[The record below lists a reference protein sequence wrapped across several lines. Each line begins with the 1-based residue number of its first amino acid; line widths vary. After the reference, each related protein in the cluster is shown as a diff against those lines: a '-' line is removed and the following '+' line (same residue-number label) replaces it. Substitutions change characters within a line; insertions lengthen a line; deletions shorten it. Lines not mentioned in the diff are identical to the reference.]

1 MNGSLHARMPRLV
14 AALALA
20 LGLSW
25 AGEGFAHGM
34 GMGPGMGGGWMPGAP
49 VGCAPYASDLKT
61 RLGITPEQ
69 EKAWQ
74 AYEQAVQSLTNLRA
88 EKHAA
93 MWGSMTQSPT
103 DREATHL
110 AFMERMLAG
119 KKAVLEAYQTLRSQL
134 SDAQRSA
141 ADRGAA
147 WSCPG
152 PGFMERNG
160 WHPQRHWRHCRG

>member
-1 MNGSLHARMPRLV
+1 MNGSLQKSMPRLI
-14 AALALA
+14 AALALGV
-20 LGLSW
+20 GLYW
-25 AGEGFAHGM
+25 AGEGFARGM
-34 GMGPGMGGGWMPGAP
+34 GMGPGMGGGYMPGAP
-49 VGCAPYASDLKT
+49 MGCAPYAPDLKT

-74 AYEQAVQSLTNLRA
+74 AYEQAVQSLNNLRA

-93 MWGSMTQSPT
+93 MWGNTAPTPT
-103 DREATHL
+103 DRETTHL

-119 KKAVLEAYQTLRSQL
+119 KKAVLDAYQTLRGQLTDSQK
-134 SDAQRSA
+134 A
-141 ADRGAA
+141 AAGQGAA

-160 WHPQRHWRHCRG
+160 WHHPRHWGHCRN